1 MPLYTF
7 ILDYEGGTCIA
18 QVKSRSL
25 KSAPL
30 LWATTLEEG
39 EVFTYKHG
47 AKCKAELI
55 EAVKNNT
62 PVVFNGLQNA
72 WCMSARI
79 QNKFALI
86 NFVLTVETKKTR
98 KTRTV

>member
-7 ILDYEGGTCIA
+7 ILDYDGGTYIA

-25 KSAPL
+25 KNAPL
-30 LWATTLEEG
+30 LWATSLEEG
-39 EVFTYKHG
+39 EVFTYKYG
-47 AKCKAELI
+47 AKRKAELI
-55 EAVKNNT
+55 EEIKNCS
-62 PVVFNGLQNA
+62 PVALNGSQNA
-72 WCMSARI
+72 WCMSVII

-86 NFVLTVETKKTR
+86 NFVLTVETKKPT